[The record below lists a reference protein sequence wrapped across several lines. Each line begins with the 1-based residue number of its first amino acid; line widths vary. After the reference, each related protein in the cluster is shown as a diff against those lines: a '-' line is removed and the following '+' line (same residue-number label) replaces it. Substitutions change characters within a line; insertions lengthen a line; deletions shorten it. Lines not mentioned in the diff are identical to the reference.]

1 VDVAPLPTARLQL
14 VSLSPE
20 AIDALL
26 DGALDRAAALIGA
39 TVSEEWAAST
49 RRPLRYRQR
58 QLRDDPALQPWL
70 LRAMV
75 LRRPQPEVVGHI
87 GFHGAPDERGAL
99 EVGYAVLPGHR
110 RQGYAEEAVR
120 ALFEWAGREHGVR
133 RFVASV
139 SPGNAPSRGLIGK
152 LGFRRTGS
160 RWDEEDGEEL
170 VFELT
175 LAPPPGAPPGAPGAP
190 AGAP

>member
-1 VDVAPLPTARLQL
+1 MDVPALPTARLEL

-26 DGALDRAAALIGA
+26 DGALDRAAALVGA
-39 TVSEEWAAST
+39 AVSEEWAAAT
-49 RRPLRYRQR
+49 RRPLRYRQG
-58 QLRDDPALQPWL
+58 QLRDDPAVQPWL

-75 LRRPQPEVVGHI
+75 RRRPQPEVVGHI
-87 GFHGAPDERGAL
+87 GFHGAPDAAGAL

-120 ALFEWAGREHGVR
+120 ALFAWARREHGVR
-133 RFVASV
+133 RSVASV

-152 LGFRRTGS
+152 LGFRQTGT
-160 RWDEEDGEEL
+160 RWDDEDGEEL

-175 LAPPPGAPPGAPGAP
+175 LEPLPGAPPGAGDGPP
-190 AGAP
+190 